1 MEEVRFL
8 SIKDAAKKLGLSERY
23 LRKAVDNKEVP
34 GFYTPK
40 RFNIDMVEYGKLLS
54 DKSAKIR
61 SQS

>member
-23 LRKAVDNKEVP
+23 LRKAGDNKEVP
-34 GFYTPK
+34 GFYSPK
-40 RFNIDMVEYGKLLS
+40 RFNVDMMEYGKLLS

>member
-23 LRKAVDNKEVP
+23 LRKAADNKEVP

-40 RFNIDMVEYGKLLS
+40 RFNIDMIEYGKLLS

>member
-40 RFNIDMVEYGKLLS
+40 RFNVDMLEYGKLLNE
-54 DKSAKIR
+54 KSAKIR
-61 SQS
+61 SKS

>member
-40 RFNIDMVEYGKLLS
+40 RFNIDMIEYGKLLS

>member
-40 RFNIDMVEYGKLLS
+40 RFNIDMIEYGKLLS

-61 SQS
+61 SQL